1 MAEQR
6 ALREARGRAVRETAL
21 REAAEALAD
30 AYTIDDVTQRI
41 ARAALRALRGRGAFV
56 VQIAS
61 RAGEPREVTVKS
73 VIGDGVPPVNTR
85 RALVGSYT
93 ERVTDSGEPMLVDDL
108 VALEPE
114 GSFGGVPYPGGSAIV
129 LPLNDGSAPVGALF
143 VLSSLEMPFGP
154 SAVVRADVF
163 AHLATLAYEK
173 VRLLEQAHERRRAL
187 ERVAQSR
194 SRLMRGFSHDVK
206 NPIGAADGFAELL
219 GMGIYGDLTAA
230 QQGSVE
236 RMRRSIHTALALID
250 DLHELA
256 RAETGVM
263 TLVHERV
270 DLAEIARALSEEYHA
285 AAAARGLSLSM
296 RVEGG
301 DTVVETD
308 GTRVRQIAAN
318 LLSNAIKYTDSG
330 YVEVRVRREA
340 ADAPSGAPASNEGA
354 WALLEIADSGIGIA
368 EDKQGYIFEE
378 FSRLNTGERTGAGL
392 GLAISKLLAQALGGR
407 ISVRSEVGV
416 GSTFTLWLPP
426 RWMGDTATSPSHV
439 STTPH

>member
-1 MAEQR
+1 
-6 ALREARGRAVRETAL
+6 
-21 REAAEALAD
+21 
-30 AYTIDDVTQRI
+30 
-41 ARAALRALRGRGAFV
+41 
-56 VQIAS
+56 
-61 RAGEPREVTVKS
+61 
-73 VIGDGVPPVNTR
+73 
-85 RALVGSYT
+85 
-93 ERVTDSGEPMLVDDL
+93 
-108 VALEPE
+108 
-114 GSFGGVPYPGGSAIV
+114 
-129 LPLNDGSAPVGALF
+129 
-143 VLSSLEMPFGP
+143 
-154 SAVVRADVF
+154 
-163 AHLATLAYEK
+163 
-173 VRLLEQAHERRRAL
+173 
-187 ERVAQSR
+187 
-194 SRLMRGFSHDVK
+194 
-206 NPIGAADGFAELL
+206 
-219 GMGIYGDLTAA
+219 
-230 QQGSVE
+230 
-236 RMRRSIHTALALID
+236 
-250 DLHELA
+250 
-256 RAETGVM
+256 
-263 TLVHERV
+263 
-270 DLAEIARALSEEYHA
+270 
-285 AAAARGLSLSM
+285 M

-340 ADAPSGAPASNEGA
+340 ADAPSGAPASNESA